1 MTRSAK
7 WADLQV
13 RVTSGLLLA
22 GVGVTEVALGG
33 WWFKALIVA
42 ASAVMLWEL
51 ATMLGA
57 EAVALAA
64 GAAGA
69 VALLLAEAIHGP
81 VGLIVQLIAAAG
93 VAALVKRDRTVGFA
107 YAAAILLAASALMYF
122 RDFFGG
128 TWLFW
133 LILVVI
139 VTDVFGYFA
148 GRLIGG
154 PKFWPKVSPKKTWS
168 GTIAGWVGAAAVGA
182 VFLAVTKAGPALVWV
197 SVLVSFASQMGDIAE
212 SAIKRRSGV
221 KDSSRLI
228 PGHGGLLDR
237 FDGLMGAAL
246 MMLVLTLL
254 LAAPVMRN

>member
-13 RVTSGLLLA
+13 RMTSGLLLA

-33 WWFKALIVA
+33 WWFKALIVL
-42 ASAVMLWEL
+42 ASALMLWEL
-51 ATMLGA
+51 AVMLGA
-57 EAVALAA
+57 QAAAIA
-64 GAAGA
+64 GAVVGA
-69 VALLLAEAIHGP
+69 VALLLVETLHGP
-81 VGLIVQLIAAAG
+81 VGLIAQLIAAAC
-93 VAALVKRDRTVGFA
+93 VAAMVRRDRPIGFL
-107 YAAAILLAASALMYF
+107 YAAAILLAASALMHF
-122 RDFFGG
+122 RAFYGG

-148 GRLIGG
+148 GRMIGG
-154 PKFWPKVSPKKTWS
+154 PKFWPRISPKKTWS

-182 VFLAVTKAGPALVWV
+182 AFVTFTRAGPALVWV

-237 FDGLMGAAL
+237 FDGLLGASL

-254 LAAPVMRN
+254 MAAPMLRN